1 VSSGPRIRPFGVF
14 AVLIVVSMVIAACGS
29 DKPDTTGGS
38 TTTVFSGE
46 VPQGGRIVVGA
57 DQEPDCFDWIG
68 SCSGSAWGSWMAQ
81 IQTLPQVW
89 RIVPE
94 DGKVVEVPGPILV
107 GEPEL
112 ATDPVQKIT
121 YKIKPE
127 AVWSDGVQI
136 SCADFQYSYDQI
148 ANGKDIYDQTG
159 YLDIDKVTCPDSK
172 TAVVTYKA
180 GKTYAG
186 WHQLFASTA
195 GVFPSHLLK
204 GKDRNA
210 QLKNGYSWSGGP
222 WIAKWNKGTSIV
234 LTPNDN
240 YWGDKPKLDQVTFRF
255 QENTAA
261 QFENFTNNQLDAIA
275 PNPSLEVNEAVEKGL
290 PGATIKTSAKTGAVE
305 ALWFNNGRAPFDSEA
320 VRQAVGYAI
329 DRKELV
335 TELFGP
341 LGVEEPANS
350 LNPYVL
356 ADYSNQDAWA
366 KYELDL
372 GKVDELMTGDG
383 WEKGSDGIWAKDG
396 KKVSFNIITTAGD
409 KLRELSEQVIQPQL
423 KTAGFDM
430 KIKNTNIDNL
440 LQAFGSGNYD
450 LILIA
455 QTSTSI
461 SPGLCT
467 VLCTE
472 NIPGP
477 ANDNSGNNWS
487 RASVPAAD
495 EQMKIVDSSLDD
507 AERREAGKKA
517 DDLLAEANV
526 ALPLDPLPN
535 ILIWDNKIVG
545 PVEDNAIEGP
555 FWNIHE
561 WGVKQ

>member
-1 VSSGPRIRPFGVF
+1 MSGGPRIRPLGVF
-14 AVLIVVSMVIAACGS
+14 AVLIVVSMVLAACGS
-29 DKPDTTGGS
+29 DKPDSTGGS

-46 VPQGGRIVVGA
+46 VPQGGKIVVGA

-68 SCSGSAWGSWMAQ
+68 SCSGSSWGAWMAQ

-89 RIVPE
+89 RVVPE

-112 ATDPVQKIT
+112 VTDPVQKIT

-159 YLDIDKVTCPDSK
+159 YLDIDTVTCPDSK

-180 GKTYAG
+180 GKTFAS
-186 WHQLFASTA
+186 WHQLFASGA

-234 LTPNDN
+234 LTPNAK
-240 YWGDKPKLDQVTFRF
+240 YWGPKPKLDQVTFRF

-290 PGATIKTSAKTGAVE
+290 PGATIQSSAKTGTVE

-372 GKVDELMTGDG
+372 DKVDDLMTGDG

-396 KKVSFNIITTAGD
+396 KKLSFNIITTAGD
-409 KLRELSEQVIQPQL
+409 KLRELTEQVIQPQL

-430 KIKNTNIDNL
+430 KIKNTNLDNL

-507 AERREAGKKA
+507 AARREAGKKA

>member
-1 VSSGPRIRPFGVF
+1 VSGPRIRPFGAI
-14 AVLIVVSMVIAACGS
+14 AVVLALMLVLAACGS
-29 DKPDTTGGS
+29 DKEDSGGT

-46 VPQGGRIVVGA
+46 VPQGGKIVIGA

-68 SCSGSAWGSWMAQ
+68 ACSGSTWGQYMAQ

-89 RIVPE
+89 RIEPQ

-112 ATDPVQKIT
+112 VTEPVQKIT

-127 AVWSDGVQI
+127 AVWSDKTPI
-136 SCADFQYSYDQI
+136 SCADFQYTWDQI

-159 YLDIDKVTCPDSK
+159 YLDIASVTCPDPK

-186 WHQLFASTA
+186 WHQLFAANA

-204 GKDRNA
+204 GKDRTA
-210 QLKNGYSWSGGP
+210 EIKDGYTWSGGP

-240 YWGDKPKLDQVTFRF
+240 YWGDKPHLDQVTFRF
-255 QENTAA
+255 QKNTAA
-261 QFENFTNNQLDAIA
+261 QFDNFKNHQLDAIA
-275 PNPSLEVNEAVEKGL
+275 PNPSLEVNEAVEAGL
-290 PGATIKTSAKTGAVE
+290 PGATIAASAKTGSVE
-305 ALWFNNGRAPFDSEA
+305 ALWFNNGRPPFDSVA

-329 DRKELV
+329 DRETLV
-335 TELFGP
+335 SELFGP
-341 LGVEEPANS
+341 LGVKEPANS

-366 KYELDL
+366 GYKLDL
-372 GKVDELMTGDG
+372 DKVDDLMTGDG
-383 WEKGSDGIWAKDG
+383 WEKGSDDIWAKDG
-396 KKVSFNIITTAGD
+396 KKMTFNIITTAGD
-409 KLRELSEQVIQPQL
+409 KLRELTEQVLQPQL

-430 KIKNTNIDNL
+430 KIKNTDIDNL
-440 LQAFGSGNYD
+440 LQVFQKGNYD

-477 ANDNSGNNWS
+477 KNDNSGNNWS
-487 RASVPAAD
+487 YASVPAAD
-495 EQMKIVDSSLDD
+495 VQMRIVDSSLDD
-507 AERREAGKKA
+507 AKRREAAKKA

-535 ILIWDNKIVG
+535 ILIWDDKIVG
-545 PVEDNAIEGP
+545 PLEDNPIEGP
-555 FWNIHE
+555 FWNLDQ